1 MIAEPSKEADHHL
14 VPIIRTIK
22 TIKDPRGSLGVI
34 EAFPDTGF
42 VFKRFYFLYNTTTNE
57 ARGHHAH
64 KNLRQCI
71 IAINGSF
78 QIVLEDRDGG
88 KFEFNLSTPEE
99 ALIVP
104 AGYWREL
111 NNFSHDAICL
121 VAASEE
127 YEEADYI
134 RDYEEFKNWRE

>member
-1 MIAEPSKEADHHL
+1 MIAELSKQADEYL
-14 VPIIRTIK
+14 VPTIQPIK
-22 TIKDPRGSLGVI
+22 TVKDTRGSLGFI
-34 EAFPDTGF
+34 EALPDAGF
-42 VFKRFYFLYNTTTNE
+42 VFKRFYFLYNTAANE

-78 QIVLEDRDGG
+78 QISFESRDGS
-88 KFEFNLSTPEE
+88 KFEFNLNTPEE

-127 YEEADYI
+127 YDEADYI
-134 RDYEEFKNWRE
+134 RDYEEFKNRRD